1 MDIHD
6 EQLKEEM
13 IYDGVFEQGQ
23 TVYGRVS
30 WNPEQDLQSAYKLS
44 IQKVYLCAGKNG
56 YIPNYDPEGDIFGEG
71 KQFGCVQPSPE
82 LQFRF
87 LILDRGNTDVT
98 QREFQGIP
106 FHAEFASD
114 RHPSLET
121 FSGVDGFS
129 FSVDPLYKVSSG
141 NQWYL
146 QVIYLITTSKSDGS
160 FHRRRRST
168 SLLSRKE
175 RDTSSVE
182 DILESIEKSGKK
194 NGTNI
199 SPLPLL
205 SSKTD
210 QSEDTL
216 TLDSSSHTVPIMA
229 PVLTV
234 LFIIVII
241 ICIVIF
247 LVYRRKKRK
256 RPDNSS
262 QTNNQCALESAAQ
275 NPACQRQMSRT
286 SLSLSRINVN
296 VKEIKDSTVSH
307 SESERTAS
315 VQLMTSDTNTQGR
328 RKRHAGTEV

>member
-1 MDIHD
+1 MVGF
-6 EQLKEEM
+6 Q
-13 IYDGVFEQGQ
+13 VFF
-23 TVYGRVS
+23 
-30 WNPEQDLQSAYKLS
+30 
-44 IQKVYLCAGKNG
+44 
-56 YIPNYDPEGDIFGEG
+56 IFIFYFN
-71 KQFGCVQPSPE
+71 Q
-82 LQFRF
+82 
-87 LILDRGNTDVT
+87 
-98 QREFQGIP
+98 
-106 FHAEFASD
+106 
-114 RHPSLET
+114 
-121 FSGVDGFS
+121 
-129 FSVDPLYKVSSG
+129 VSSG

-160 FHRRRRST
+160 FHRTRRST

-199 SPLPLL
+199 SPLPLV

-296 VKEIKDSTVSH
+296 VKEIKDSTVSQSE

>member
-1 MDIHD
+1 M
-6 EQLKEEM
+6 
-13 IYDGVFEQGQ
+13 
-23 TVYGRVS
+23 
-30 WNPEQDLQSAYKLS
+30 
-44 IQKVYLCAGKNG
+44 
-56 YIPNYDPEGDIFGEG
+56 
-71 KQFGCVQPSPE
+71 
-82 LQFRF
+82 
-87 LILDRGNTDVT
+87 
-98 QREFQGIP
+98 
-106 FHAEFASD
+106 
-114 RHPSLET
+114 
-121 FSGVDGFS
+121 
-129 FSVDPLYKVSSG
+129 
-141 NQWYL
+141 
-146 QVIYLITTSKSDGS
+146 
-160 FHRRRRST
+160 
-168 SLLSRKE
+168 
-175 RDTSSVE
+175 E

-199 SPLPLL
+199 SPLPLV
-205 SSKTD
+205 SPKTD

-296 VKEIKDSTVSH
+296 VKEIKDSTVSQ

>member
-1 MDIHD
+1 M
-6 EQLKEEM
+6 
-13 IYDGVFEQGQ
+13 F
-23 TVYGRVS
+23 GRLS
-30 WNPEQDLQSAYKLS
+30 GISLINPFVDF
-44 IQKVYLCAGKNG
+44 C
-56 YIPNYDPEGDIFGEG
+56 
-71 KQFGCVQPSPE
+71 
-82 LQFRF
+82 
-87 LILDRGNTDVT
+87 
-98 QREFQGIP
+98 
-106 FHAEFASD
+106 FHQ
-114 RHPSLET
+114 
-121 FSGVDGFS
+121 
-129 FSVDPLYKVSSG
+129 VSSG

-160 FHRRRRST
+160 FHRMRRST
-168 SLLSRKE
+168 NLLSRKK

-199 SPLPLL
+199 SPLPLV

-210 QSEDTL
+210 QAEDTL
-216 TLDSSSHTVPIMA
+216 SLESSSHTVPIIA

-241 ICIVIF
+241 CIVIF
-247 LVYRRKKRK
+247 LVYRKKKRK

-275 NPACQRQMSRT
+275 NPVCQRQMSRT

-296 VKEIKDSTVSH
+296 VKEIKDSTVSQ
-307 SESERTAS
+307 SESEKTAS
-315 VQLMTSDTNTQGR
+315 VQLMTSNTNTQGK

>member
-1 MDIHD
+1 MDFYFN
-6 EQLKEEM
+6 Q
-13 IYDGVFEQGQ
+13 
-23 TVYGRVS
+23 
-30 WNPEQDLQSAYKLS
+30 
-44 IQKVYLCAGKNG
+44 
-56 YIPNYDPEGDIFGEG
+56 
-71 KQFGCVQPSPE
+71 
-82 LQFRF
+82 
-87 LILDRGNTDVT
+87 
-98 QREFQGIP
+98 
-106 FHAEFASD
+106 
-114 RHPSLET
+114 
-121 FSGVDGFS
+121 
-129 FSVDPLYKVSSG
+129 VSSG

-146 QVIYLITTSKSDGS
+146 QVIYLITTSKNDGS
-160 FHRRRRST
+160 FHRTRRST

-199 SPLPLL
+199 SPLPLV

-296 VKEIKDSTVSH
+296 VKEIKDSTVSQ